1 MVFGKISMIK
11 IIDVKEGVLLKDYEL
26 YASLA
31 MPLRE
36 LYTEAA
42 LLVPKI
48 KGKKIWMIN
57 STEQGGGVAEMMPRM
72 ISFLRQFGL
81 KAEWMVVGSEKKE
94 FFSLTKKIHNMIHGL
109 VQDSITQ
116 EEIYIYE
123 KENRNNALEFLKL
136 VQPDD
141 IVVIHDPQP
150 LPIANQLKDKINLH
164 FIWRCHIGLDKHTE
178 NTRKAWKF
186 LQTYI
191 APYQTSIFSATEY
204 IPSFLTGKSI
214 VIHPA
219 IDPLDHKN
227 RDLSVA
233 KLVGILCNSNLIT
246 EIHPVLTPPFTDPV
260 RKLQSDGTF
269 KSPLLPNEIGI
280 LFKPLIVQISRWDRL
295 KGFLP
300 LMKGF
305 IELKMNKNI
314 YKGSDR
320 HFRRLELL
328 NLILAGPDPDFVKDD
343 PEGRETLMELIQY
356 YKSISSEI
364 QKDIAILKLPMSSR
378 KYFDNQLVSSIGF

>member
-1 MVFGKISMIK
+1 
-11 IIDVKEGVLLKDYEL
+11 
-26 YASLA
+26 
-31 MPLRE
+31 
-36 LYTEAA
+36 
-42 LLVPKI
+42 
-48 KGKKIWMIN
+48 
-57 STEQGGGVAEMMPRM
+57 
-72 ISFLRQFGL
+72 
-81 KAEWMVVGSEKKE
+81 
-94 FFSLTKKIHNMIHGL
+94 

-378 KYFDNQLVSSIGF
+378 KYNELIVNALQRTASVVVQNSINEGFGLTVTEALWKTKNVIGTSACGIRQQIRDNIDGTLIGDPEDPKEIAFKLNNSLKNEKEGEVRGYNAQKRVIEHFLIFTQLRKWLRLFASLN